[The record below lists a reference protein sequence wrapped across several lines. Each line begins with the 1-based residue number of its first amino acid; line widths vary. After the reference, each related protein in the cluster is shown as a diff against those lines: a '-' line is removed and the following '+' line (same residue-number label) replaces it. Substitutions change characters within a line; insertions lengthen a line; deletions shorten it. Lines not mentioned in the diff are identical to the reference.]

1 MPVNVKV
8 KYQIKIKGHAL
19 RTVGPTTFSA
29 PAKTESAIM
38 EAIRK
43 REYAATKPVESIV
56 ILSIQ

>member
-19 RTVGPTTFSA
+19 RTVGPATFSA
-29 PAKTESAIM
+29 AAKTESAIM

-43 REYAATKPVESIV
+43 REHAATKPVESIV